1 MKSLK
6 ERLEKARQ
14 QAAEKGGNNS
24 KPSSS
29 ASAQNQHQHQHKPH
43 HQKGGHNQRSFD
55 TNRLDDVESNI
66 FKKNYKFKA
75 TNDEYDDLGPAKV
88 GRKHPL
94 IFKL

>member
-1 MKSLK
+1 VKSLK

-14 QAAEKGGNNS
+14 QAAEKGGSNA

-29 ASAQNQHQHQHKPH
+29 ASAQNHHQH
-43 HQKGGHNQRSFD
+43 HQKPQHHKSGHNQRSFD

-94 IFKL
+94 ILKL